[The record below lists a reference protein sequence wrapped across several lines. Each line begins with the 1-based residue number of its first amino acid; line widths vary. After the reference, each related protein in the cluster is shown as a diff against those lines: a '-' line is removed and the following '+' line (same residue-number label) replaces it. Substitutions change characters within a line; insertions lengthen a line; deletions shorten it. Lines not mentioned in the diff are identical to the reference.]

1 MSDARLAQ
9 VIRIGMQLV
18 SADPFWVMVR
28 EGIYQRAEQLQVT
41 LVPVE
46 VDLWPLSGEKQME
59 VIEEILALE
68 LHGLVA
74 QGMGTALA
82 RLVADAGV
90 PGVFLTETE
99 LQHRLVSSPRGLYEV
114 ARMAAMF
121 VADSI
126 DRRGRVLI
134 VGGLAEGFDRGHS
147 RLDGFRNVMAAYP
160 EIEIEHISTPWTYQP
175 AFEQTMDALSRNPKP
190 LRAIFGLSDSTALA
204 GQHAAKSLGLIDDQ
218 TVVVGINGD
227 PMALAAIME
236 GTMAA
241 TVDTHA
247 VELGRQ
253 AIDLVVGAAYGQPLP
268 RHFGYRPRLV
278 TLKNI
283 TQVSTEKL
291 MAIASLPGR
300 LVGISRHQEQER
312 LVQLETS
319 LEISRRIGS
328 ILDRQQLYYEIVDL
342 IRATYGYDEAQIFMW
357 SMNNQEFLLDK
368 LGAEPKVA
376 VRIPLADSGL
386 LGYTFLHNQ
395 PTFIP
400 DMRFSHRFPPDPYW
414 PATRSRVILLI
425 HQGSTIIGL
434 LDLHSRRPIQHS
446 SSALVG
452 LQALADQLGAALR
465 NADLY
470 GEAVAA
476 RAEAERANQLKSR
489 LFANISHE
497 FRTPLNVIE
506 GYSQAALVTPGL
518 YGFDLP
524 SALLKDLR
532 HIYTSSEH
540 LERLINDLLDLSK
553 AEIGELDL
561 LAEPMNPGG
570 LIEEAFEIMAGRR
583 TASDQVTWR
592 VLLPERL
599 PEIYADPVRLRQI
612 LLNLLSNAGKFTAA
626 GSVTLG
632 VQAEP
637 DHLHIWVEDTGSGIA
652 PNFQQRIFEAF
663 STAELPARPEQ
674 GIGLGLRVTHELVK
688 LHGGAIT
695 LESRPGIGTTV
706 HVRLPLL
713 TAEILAGL
721 QMPAVETAQGRAL
734 PFHPD
739 ALSPQV
745 SSLTRQAVTF
755 FCEHYATSISRQE
768 VAASL
773 GVTAGYLTSVFR
785 KDLGLTPWEY
795 LARLRIAH
803 AKELLAAQSGSPLSI
818 AEVAGR
824 VGYDDPAYFT
834 RVFLKE
840 TGHAPRA
847 FRKLTRGD

>member
-1 MSDARLAQ
+1 MVDSRLAQ
-9 VIRIGMQLV
+9 VIRIGMQFI

-59 VIEEILALE
+59 VIEEILALD
-68 LHGLVA
+68 LHGLVT
-74 QGMGTALA
+74 QGMGATLA

-90 PGVFLTETE
+90 PGVFLTETD
-99 LQHRLVSSPRGLYEV
+99 LQHRLVSSPRGLYEA
-114 ARMAAMF
+114 ARMAALF
-121 VADSI
+121 VADNI
-126 DRRGRVLI
+126 DRRGQVVI
-134 VGGLAEGFDRGHS
+134 VGGLAEGFDRGYS
-147 RLDGFRNVMAAYP
+147 RLDGFRNVMDAYP
-160 EIEIEHISTPWTYQP
+160 EIDIEHISTPWAYQP
-175 AFEQTMDALSRNPKP
+175 AFEQTKDALSRNSKP
-190 LRAIFGLSDSTALA
+190 LSAIFGLSDPTALA
-204 GQHAAKSLGLIDDQ
+204 GQHAAKELGLIDDQ

-227 PMALAAIME
+227 PLALAAIM
-236 GTMAA
+236 GGSMTA
-241 TVDTHA
+241 TVETPA
-247 VELGRQ
+247 IALGRQ
-253 AIDLVVGAAYGQPLP
+253 AIDLVVGATHGQPLP
-268 RHFGYRPRLV
+268 RNFDYHPRL
-278 TLKNI
+278 I
-283 TQVSTEKL
+283 TRENVAQVSTEKL
-291 MAIASLPGR
+291 MAMASLPGR
-300 LVGISRHQEQER
+300 LVGINRHQEQER

-319 LEISRRIGS
+319 LEISRQIGS

-342 IRATYGYDEAQIFMW
+342 IRANYGYDEAQIFMW
-357 SMNNQEFLLDK
+357 SMHDREFLLDK
-368 LGAEPKVA
+368 LGTEPKLTI
-376 VRIPLADSGL
+376 RIPLAESGL

-434 LDLHSRRPIQHS
+434 LDLHSRRPIHHS
-446 SSALVG
+446 SSALIG

-465 NADLY
+465 NAELY

-476 RAEAERANQLKSR
+476 RAQAERANLLKSR
-489 LFANISHE
+489 LYANISHG

-506 GYSQAALVTPGL
+506 GYSQAALATPGL
-518 YGFDLP
+518 YGLDLP
-524 SALLKDLR
+524 PALLKDLS

-561 LAEPMNPGG
+561 LAEPMNPRG
-570 LIEEAFEIMAGRR
+570 LIEEAFEIMAGSR
-583 TASDQVTWR
+583 TANDQVIWR
-592 VLLPERL
+592 LLLPERL
-599 PEIYADPVRLRQI
+599 PEVYADPVRLRQI

-626 GSVTLG
+626 GSITLG

-637 DHLHIWVEDTGSGIA
+637 EHLHIWVEDTGSGIA
-652 PNFQQRIFEAF
+652 PQFQQRIFEAF
-663 STAELPARPEQ
+663 STAELPRRPEQ
-674 GIGLGLRVTHELVK
+674 GIGLGLRVTHALVR
-688 LHGGAIT
+688 LHGGAMT
-695 LESRPGIGTTV
+695 LASKPGIGTTF
-706 HVRLPLL
+706 HVYLPLP
-713 TAEILAGL
+713 TPESLAAH
-721 QMPAVETAQGRAL
+721 QASKVETGQIATLAL
-734 PFHPD
+734 HPD
-739 ALSPQV
+739 ALPPQV
-745 SSLTRQAVTF
+745 SSLTRQTVAW
-755 FCEHYATSISRQE
+755 FCEHYADTLSREE
-768 VAASL
+768 VAESL

-785 KDLGLTPWEY
+785 KELGLTPWEY
-795 LARLRIAH
+795 LTRLRMAH
-803 AKELLAAQSGSPLSI
+803 AKELLISGSESI